1 MIQERAMLAAV
12 HISIWTA
19 VKHDRGVSRDVAE
32 RNGAR
37 WLNRSSI
44 CANVNVFLGRMRVLP
59 GRSVQERA
67 PIKRTRTHAIQQCPQ
82 FRKSA
87 S

>member
-32 RNGAR
+32 RNGAPTR
-37 WLNRSSI
+37 ATVCYRQISI
-44 CANVNVFLGRMRVLP
+44 
-59 GRSVQERA
+59 S
-67 PIKRTRTHAIQQCPQ
+67 I
-82 FRKSA
+82 
-87 S
+87 

>member
-32 RNGAR
+32 RNGAPM
-37 WLNRSSI
+37 S
-44 CANVNVFLGRMRVLP
+44 AGRYTKQLLRGADRLD
-59 GRSVQERA
+59 EL
-67 PIKRTRTHAIQQCPQ
+67 RTRAGQVRQYFYKITLPWTDEGYVP
-82 FRKSA
+82 
-87 S
+87 